1 LAYADDGTP
10 QQGKRRRRR
19 KCVDVEG
26 EETGRLKE
34 SAAMEESGDDLETLD
49 SRETRRSKREC
60 PVPKP
65 GGLVGEILGF
75 KGSSSDR
82 KGSRPP

>member
-1 LAYADDGTP
+1 M
-10 QQGKRRRRR
+10 
-19 KCVDVEG
+19 DVEG
-26 EETGRLKE
+26 EGEGTGQLKD
-34 SAAMEESGDDLETLD
+34 SAVMEESGDDSETLD

-75 KGSSSDR
+75 KGSSSDG

>member
-1 LAYADDGTP
+1 
-10 QQGKRRRRR
+10 
-19 KCVDVEG
+19 VDVEG
-26 EETGRLKE
+26 EGEGEEASQLKD
-34 SAAMEESGDDLETLD
+34 SAVTEESGDDSEMLD